1 MAWLVAGAASAS
13 EVSLR
18 AQAGWAGWIPLGA
31 WVPVRVELLSTDA
44 VDGTIVIDVPTR
56 DPSGPMSFRHPVRL
70 APGVRQRVTLEI
82 IVPEARRPLLV
93 RVVVQG
99 HDLAR
104 EEIPLSLR
112 TVVEGVVLVL
122 TREPAGLERL
132 VDLPRKLRPAY
143 ITEADL
149 PVRWQGYAGVAL
161 LVVHDLDPGAV
172 TPEQREALEQWVA
185 QGGRLVVS
193 GGESLIRLRDSWLG
207 QMLPAEPVGLSRVD
221 PSRELPGVRGQIL
234 ATALSPRSGA
244 TMRGRLRAQGQRG
257 AGAVTVWAVDLLAP
271 DLRMRDG
278 QGALW
283 EEALNTPVQSWLVT
297 RDLRDQL
304 PASRPLPV
312 ATQLWF
318 AVLALAYL
326 GVVRFTLLRAS
337 RFRFGRVPVLA
348 AAVLFVP
355 MMYGFGLQARHAG
368 TVAVQMTVVEG
379 IEGVDVARVRSIVAL
394 LSPYSGSVD
403 FTAPAGARVQ
413 PIEPHALT
421 FESPAAIRG
430 TAPPSGLQLDVLQLM
445 PTPVRGRLRESQ
457 QGQRVE
463 ITPRGGLRIEEPVLV
478 RRGRIYR
485 LPPITTALSI
495 SLDPARWETIAPHPN
510 PQAALDERLKEVVLA
525 RIAGRP
531 GGSGASAWL
540 VGRISIPELSM
551 RSRSTS
557 VEGHQLVAVP
567 LQGEEGRP

>member
-1 MAWLVAGAASAS
+1 
-13 EVSLR
+13 
-18 AQAGWAGWIPLGA
+18 
-31 WVPVRVELLSTDA
+31 VELLSTDA

-82 IVPEARRPLLV
+82 IVPEARTPLLV
-93 RVVVQG
+93 RAVVQG
-99 HDLAR
+99 RDLAR

-112 TVVEGVVLVL
+112 TVVDGVVLVL

-149 PVRWQGYAGVAL
+149 PVRWHGYAGVAL
-161 LVVHDLDPGAV
+161 LVVHDLDPGTV

-193 GGESLIRLRDSWLG
+193 GGESLMRLRDSWLG

-221 PSRELPGVRGQIL
+221 PSRELPGVRGPIL
-234 ATALSPRSGA
+234 ATTLSPRSGA

-271 DLRMRDG
+271 DLRMWDG

-312 ATQLWF
+312 ATQVWF

-326 GVVRFTLLRAS
+326 GVVRFALLRAS

-348 AAVLFVP
+348 VALLFVP
-355 MMYGFGLQARHAG
+355 TMYGFGLQARYVG
-368 TVAVQMTVVEG
+368 TVAVQMSVVEG
-379 IEGVDVARVRSIVAL
+379 IEGADAARVRSIVAL
-394 LSPYSGSVD
+394 LSPYSGSID
-403 FTAPAGARVQ
+403 FTAPAGARMQ

-421 FESPAAIRG
+421 FDSPAAIRG

-445 PTPVRGRLRESQ
+445 PTAIRVRLRESQ
-457 QGQRVE
+457 EGQRVE
-463 ITPRGGLRIEEPVLV
+463 ITPRAGLRIEEPVLV
-478 RRGRIYR
+478 RRGQIYR
-485 LPPITTALSI
+485 LRPITTALSI

-525 RIAGRP
+525 RITGRP
-531 GGSGASAWL
+531 GGPGASAWL
-540 VGRISIPELSM
+540 VGRITIPELSL

-557 VEGHQLVAVP
+557 VELHQLVAVP
-567 LQGEEGRP
+567 LQEEGRP